1 MEQEEAQKVILEW
14 FKKLREIE
22 IGENMTKEDFQKMID
37 HVSEAI
43 TWLSMESKFF
53 IKTLV
58 GFIIMCMAALLENKE
73 KFIQDEIIELVKE
86 MGIKEKGVFTDEKI

>member
-22 IGENMTKEDFQKMID
+22 IGENMTKEDFQKICD
-37 HVSEAI
+37 HVTEAVV
-43 TWLSMESKFF
+43 WLSMESKFF
-53 IKTLV
+53 IKTFV
-58 GFIIMCMAALLENKE
+58 GFIIMCMLALLENKE

-86 MGIKEKGVFTDEKI
+86 MEITEKGVFTDEKI